1 MQQKSID
8 VCVGNMRS
16 VSTGY
21 LIFCIKIKDR
31 DDKDMDQIKYSTNN
45 RYASSDFCPEQE
57 QDVSIVSIPLTW
69 VDHMNIMVMTLRSS
83 QSSLPRGEEEDGGGG
98 EGGGVC
104 LFIHTLQMQY
114 TTPTTC
120 KQTNSK
126 TLVLDLRD
134 LTGPQRTEQWGDLTH
149 SSPTHPLQFP
159 TIKESVLR
167 PGP

>member
-57 QDVSIVSIPLTW
+57 QDVSIVSIPLT
-69 VDHMNIMVMTLRSS
+69 
-83 QSSLPRGEEEDGGGG
+83 
-98 EGGGVC
+98 
-104 LFIHTLQMQY
+104 
-114 TTPTTC
+114 
-120 KQTNSK
+120 
-126 TLVLDLRD
+126 
-134 LTGPQRTEQWGDLTH
+134 
-149 SSPTHPLQFP
+149 
-159 TIKESVLR
+159 
-167 PGP
+167 